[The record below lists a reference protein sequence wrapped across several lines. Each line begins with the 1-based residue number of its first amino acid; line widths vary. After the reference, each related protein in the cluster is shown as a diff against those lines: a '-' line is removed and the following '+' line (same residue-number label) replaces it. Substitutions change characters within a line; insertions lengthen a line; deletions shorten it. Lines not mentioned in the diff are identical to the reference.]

1 MMVYRSAYRVE
12 ALPTVPHAT
21 IVGWDDFLQTFFAEV
36 WDRVQ
41 DVGAKDVGDDEGCV
55 VWANVQ
61 VCCVPTVT
69 ALEQAIAAYAVLP
82 ADIAAALEYDQGASE
97 PRAPLQKWVRW
108 VRSAWLSRL
117 RRPGGGGRRGSEH
130 ACTATRI

>member
-12 ALPTVPHAT
+12 ALPTVPYAI

-41 DVGAKDVGDDEGCV
+41 DVGAKDVGDDERCV
-55 VWANVQ
+55 VWADVH

-69 ALEQAIAAYAVLP
+69 ALAQAIAAYAVLP
-82 ADIAAALEYDQGASE
+82 ADIAVQLERDQGASE
-97 PRAPLQKWVRW
+97 PRAPLQQWVRW
-108 VRSAWLSRL
+108 VRSAWLSLL
-117 RRPGGGGRRGSEH
+117 RRPGCRGARGSERER
-130 ACTATRI
+130 TETRV